1 MFPFALPL
9 FFWFTID
16 FFVEEVI
23 ISSYLSRLIMKEFP
37 SIEKLDLIYHWYYF
51 KPYFIV
57 FIASYSVIIM
67 LEMLYYWKSLV
78 FDRYVFC
85 TYVMEKS
92 FPKA

>member
-51 KPYFIV
+51 KPYFILPPV
-57 FIASYSVIIM
+57 LNISKFNF
-67 LEMLYYWKSLV
+67 LG
-78 FDRYVFC
+78 
-85 TYVMEKS
+85 S
-92 FPKA
+92 FN